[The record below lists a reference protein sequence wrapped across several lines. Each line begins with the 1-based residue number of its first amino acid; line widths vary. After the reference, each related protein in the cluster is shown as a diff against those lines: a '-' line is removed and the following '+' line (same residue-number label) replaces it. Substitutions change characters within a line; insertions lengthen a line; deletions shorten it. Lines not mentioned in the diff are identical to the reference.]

1 MKELADKLT
10 MTGSNVED
18 IITLREEISGV
29 VVGKLLSV
37 ESHPNADKLLVCKVD
52 VGTETVQIV
61 TGADNVAP
69 GRLVPV
75 ALHGARLPGDITIK
89 RGKLRGVESQ
99 GMLCSGEELELKD
112 SDYPGAETDGI
123 LILQEEY
130 PGHGHKG
137 STGSGRGCI

>member
-1 MKELADKLT
+1 M
-10 MTGSNVED
+10 
-18 IITLREEISGV
+18 
-29 VVGKLLSV
+29 
-37 ESHPNADKLLVCKVD
+37 
-52 VGTETVQIV
+52 QIV

-130 PGHGHKG
+130 PPGMDIKEALDLGG
-137 STGSGRGCI
+137 VVFDLEITSNRPDCLSVVGMAREIAVTTGNPGPCRGRSKTG